1 MAAKKDTLLNMF
13 IAMFVICVVSGSI
26 LGLVYNAT
34 KDPIAAA
41 ETAKKTEAIKNVLP
55 EFNEL
60 KETMVKSAMED
71 AEIPFYL
78 AYDANNNFIG
88 AAVETFTNKGFSG
101 NISLMVGILANG
113 TINNISVL
121 QHAETPGLGSKMSES
136 SFKDQFNN
144 KNTTSF
150 NFNVKK
156 DGGDV
161 DAITASTIT
170 SRAYADGV
178 ALAVKVF
185 QAIGQTPMPIN
196 D

>member
-13 IAMFVICVVSGSI
+13 IAMFVICVVSGGV

-55 EFNEL
+55 KFNEL
-60 KETMVKSAMED
+60 KETMVKSALED
-71 AEIPFYL
+71 VEIPFYL

-161 DAITASTIT
+161 DAITAATIS
-170 SRAYADGV
+170 SRAFCDAV
-178 ALAVKVF
+178 NRALSTFENNKGGF
-185 QAIGQTPMPIN
+185 
-196 D
+196 

>member
-13 IAMFVICVVSGSI
+13 IALFVICVVSGGV

-41 ETAKKTEAIKNVLP
+41 EAAKKTEAIKTVLP
-55 EFNEL
+55 EFQEL
-60 KETMVKSAMED
+60 KETKVKSALED
-71 AEIPFYL
+71 VEIPFYL
-78 AYDANNNFIG
+78 AYDADNNFIG

-161 DAITASTIT
+161 DAITAATIS
-170 SRAYADGV
+170 SRAFCDAV
-178 ALAVKVF
+178 NRALSTFENNKGGF
-185 QAIGQTPMPIN
+185 
-196 D
+196 

>member
-13 IAMFVICVVSGSI
+13 IAMFVICVVSGGV
-26 LGLVYNAT
+26 LGVVYNAT
-34 KDPIAAA
+34 KEPIAAA

-60 KETMVKSAMED
+60 KETMVKSALED
-71 AEIPFYL
+71 VEIPFYL

-101 NISLMVGILANG
+101 NISLMVGILADG
-113 TINNISVL
+113 TVNNISVL
-121 QHAETPGLGSKMSES
+121 QHAETPGLGSKMSEP

-144 KNTTSF
+144 KHADSF

-161 DAITASTIT
+161 DAITAATIS
-170 SRAYADGV
+170 SRAFCDAV
-178 ALAVKVF
+178 NRALSTFENNKGGF
-185 QAIGQTPMPIN
+185 
-196 D
+196 

>member
-13 IAMFVICVVSGSI
+13 VALFVICVVSGGV

-41 ETAKKTEAIKNVLP
+41 EAAKKNEAIKNVLP

-60 KETMVKSAMED
+60 KETMVKSALED
-71 AEIPFYL
+71 AELPFYL
-78 AYDANNNFIG
+78 AYDADNNFIG
-88 AAVETFTNKGFSG
+88 AAVQTFTNKGFSG
-101 NISLMVGILANG
+101 NIALMVGILADG
-113 TINNISVL
+113 TVNNISVL
-121 QHAETPGLGSKMSES
+121 QHAETPGLGSKMSEP

-144 KNTTSF
+144 KNASSF

-161 DAITASTIT
+161 DAITAATIS
-170 SRAYADGV
+170 SRAFCDAV
-178 ALAVKVF
+178 NRALSTFENNKGGF
-185 QAIGQTPMPIN
+185 
-196 D
+196 

>member
-13 IAMFVICVVSGSI
+13 IALFVICVVSGGV

-41 ETAKKTEAIKNVLP
+41 EAAKKTEAIKNVLP

-78 AYDANNNFIG
+78 AYDADNNFIG

-161 DAITASTIT
+161 DAITAATIS
-170 SRAYADGV
+170 SRAFCDAV
-178 ALAVKVF
+178 NRALSTFENNKGGF
-185 QAIGQTPMPIN
+185 
-196 D
+196 

>member
-41 ETAKKTEAIKNVLP
+41 EAAKKTEAIKNVLP

-121 QHAETPGLGSKMSES
+121 QHAETPGLGSKMSEP

-161 DAITASTIT
+161 DAITAATIS
-170 SRAYADGV
+170 SRAFCDAV
-178 ALAVKVF
+178 NRALSTFENNKGGF
-185 QAIGQTPMPIN
+185 
-196 D
+196 

>member
-13 IAMFVICVVSGSI
+13 IAMFVICMVSGGV

-60 KETMVKSAMED
+60 KETMVKSALED
-71 AEIPFYL
+71 VEIPFYL

-88 AAVETFTNKGFSG
+88 AAVETFTSKGFSG
-101 NISLMVGILANG
+101 NISLMVGILADG
-113 TINNISVL
+113 TVNNISVL
-121 QHAETPGLGSKMSES
+121 QHAETPGLGSKMSEP

-144 KNTTSF
+144 KNSTSF

-161 DAITASTIT
+161 DAITAATIS
-170 SRAYADGV
+170 SRAFCDAV
-178 ALAVKVF
+178 NRALSTFENNKGGF
-185 QAIGQTPMPIN
+185 
-196 D
+196 

>member
-13 IAMFVICVVSGSI
+13 IAMFVICVVSGGV

-55 EFNEL
+55 EFQEL
-60 KETMVKSAMED
+60 KEIMVKSALED

-101 NISLMVGILANG
+101 NISLMVGILADG
-113 TINNISVL
+113 TVNNISVL
-121 QHAETPGLGSKMSES
+121 QHAETPGLGSKMSEP

-144 KNTTSF
+144 KNAASF

-156 DGGDV
+156 DGGDI
-161 DAITASTIT
+161 DAITAATIS
-170 SRAYADGV
+170 SRAFCDAV
-178 ALAVKVF
+178 NRALSTFENNKGGF
-185 QAIGQTPMPIN
+185 
-196 D
+196 